1 MSDTAPAKNRRLH
14 AVVRGSVQGVGF
26 RATTFDQ
33 ARRLGLAGWVRNCL
47 DGTVEVLAEGAEPKL
62 NLFLAYL
69 RPVHSGPGW
78 WACSRTGQ
86 KPRAHRFRSRSSAR
100 SSYGSSENSG

>member
-1 MSDTAPAKNRRLH
+1 MSDSIPGKNRRLH

-33 ARRLGLAGWVRNCL
+33 ARRLGLAGWVRNRM

-69 RPVHSGPGW
+69 RRGPLGARVAGVVEDW
-78 WACSRTGQ
+78 SEELGAPLPFQVRRT
-86 KPRAHRFRSRSSAR
+86 
-100 SSYGSSENSG
+100 E

>member
-1 MSDTAPAKNRRLH
+1 MSERASAESRRLH

-26 RATTFDQ
+26 RATTFDE
-33 ARRLGLAGWVRNCL
+33 ARRLGLAGWVRNRV

-69 RPVHSGPGW
+69 RCGPLGARVAGVLEDW
-78 WACSRTGQ
+78 SEEQGAPLPFQVRRT
-86 KPRAHRFRSRSSAR
+86 
-100 SSYGSSENSG
+100 E

>member
-1 MSDTAPAKNRRLH
+1 MSDSPFAQNRRLH

-33 ARRLGLAGWVRNCL
+33 ARRLGLAGWVRNRV

-62 NLFLAYL
+62 NMFLAYL
-69 RPVHSGPGW
+69 RRGPLGARVAGVVEDW
-78 WACSRTGQ
+78 SEEQGAPIPFQVKRT
-86 KPRAHRFRSRSSAR
+86 
-100 SSYGSSENSG
+100 E

>member
-62 NLFLAYL
+62 SLFLAYL
-69 RPVHSGPGW
+69 RRGPLGARVVGVLEDW
-78 WACSRTGQ
+78 SEAQGAPIPFQVKRT
-86 KPRAHRFRSRSSAR
+86 
-100 SSYGSSENSG
+100 E

>member
-1 MSDTAPAKNRRLH
+1 MSDSPFAQNRRLH

-33 ARRLGLAGWVRNCL
+33 ARRLGLAGWVRNRV

-62 NLFLAYL
+62 NLFVAYL
-69 RPVHSGPGW
+69 RRGPLGARVAGVVEDW
-78 WACSRTGQ
+78 SEEQGAPIPFQVKRT
-86 KPRAHRFRSRSSAR
+86 
-100 SSYGSSENSG
+100 E